1 MVGSNYSYIKEMK
14 EYALAE
20 NVPIIQE
27 DGLSFLTNF
36 IMKNNI
42 QYLI

>member
-27 DGLSFLTNF
+27 DGLSFLK
-36 IMKNNI
+36 IILKK
-42 QYLI
+42 Y